1 MGYNRLPSMRHY
13 WSREPD
19 LSVPF
24 VSYRPIMTCASL
36 DFANNECQPARD
48 SLKQSES
55 NVGQIDEIACSNK
68 VIPM

>member
-1 MGYNRLPSMRHY
+1 MRYYRLPSMRHY
-13 WSREPD
+13 WSKEPD
-19 LSVPF
+19 LAVPF
-24 VSYRPIMTCASL
+24 VSYIMTCASL
-36 DFANNECQPARD
+36 HFANNECQPSRD